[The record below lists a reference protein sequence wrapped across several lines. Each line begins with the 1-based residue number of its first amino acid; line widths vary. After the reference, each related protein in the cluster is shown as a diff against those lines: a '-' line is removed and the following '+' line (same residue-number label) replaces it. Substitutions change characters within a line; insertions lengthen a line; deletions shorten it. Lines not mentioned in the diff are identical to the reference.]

1 MIKSEEATDS
11 VLSAE
16 PEVVLRVIPMPADSG
31 FENLISG
38 GWVMGKLDAAG
49 SVLPMRISGRLVA
62 LVAVDELVFAKPV
75 LLGDVVTFFSRIV
88 RVGTTSVT
96 VQVEAVTERRD
107 GSSPT
112 KVTKYRMTYVALD
125 DERRTTNDD
134 RRGCASD
141 RGGRECR

>member
-1 MIKSEEATDS
+1 MTKADEATGR
-11 VLSAE
+11 VLPAA
-16 PEVVLRVIPMPADSG
+16 PEVVLRVIPMPADTAA
-31 FENLISG
+31 ENWISG

-62 LVAVDELVFAKPV
+62 LVAIDELVFAQPV
-75 LLGDVVTFFSRIV
+75 LLGDVVTFFASIV

-112 KVTKYRMTYVALD
+112 KVTKCQMTYVALD
-125 DERRTTNDD
+125 DERRPT
-134 RRGCASD
+134 RVH
-141 RGGRECR
+141 